1 MFDRIERI
9 PPNPDADKAK
19 ELVSH
24 MTLTVEEMAE
34 ELNISRATAY
44 KLVKDNG
51 FPAFNI
57 GQRLLVNRKGLQ
69 KWIDERCRIEPMTE
83 ERISS

>member
-1 MFDRIERI
+1 MFDRIARI
-9 PPNPDADKAK
+9 LPDPESDKTM
-19 ELVSH
+19 EIIPR

-34 ELNISRATAY
+34 ELNVSRATAY
-44 KLVKDNG
+44 KLVKENG

-69 KWIDERCRIEPMTE
+69 KWIDERCRTEPITRE
-83 ERISS
+83 GIPS

>member
-1 MFDRIERI
+1 MFDRIARI
-9 PPNPDADKAK
+9 SLDPESDKTPG
-19 ELVSH
+19 LVPH

-34 ELNISRATAY
+34 ELNVSRATAY
-44 KLVKDNG
+44 KLVKENG

-69 KWIDERCRIEPMTE
+69 KWIDERCQIEPMAE